1 MDGHPARGGSIA
13 CPLIQ
18 SGPARAGTVGSEP
31 LEQDARVLA
40 LVGPG
45 RAGTAVAAG
54 LVARGW
60 SVNAVAGRDPSA
72 SSTVTTAE
80 RFGAA
85 ATTIED
91 VARGAALVVI
101 AVPDGAIRDVAT
113 QLGGVSAGALVI
125 HLSGALGLDAL
136 DAVAA
141 RRAVLHPLQS
151 LPARSEGVRSPSVAH
166 LEGAWAAVAGDPEVE
181 VLARELGMHPF
192 AVPDA
197 DRARYHAAACIAS
210 NHLVALLGAV
220 ERIAPVPL
228 QAFVPLVRS
237 TVDNVEELGP
247 RQALT
252 GPVARGDVATIR
264 AHLDALP
271 EPEHELYRALAGE
284 ARRLA
289 DRNEPELVELT
300 G

>member
-1 MDGHPARGGSIA
+1 
-13 CPLIQ
+13 
-18 SGPARAGTVGSEP
+18 

-54 LVARGW
+54 LAARGW
-60 SVNAVAGRDPSA
+60 SVSAVAGRDPA
-72 SSTVTTAE
+72 APSTIAVAG
-80 RFGAA
+80 RLGAA
-85 ATTIED
+85 AASVGDAAE
-91 VARGAALVVI
+91 GATLVVL
-101 AVPDGAIRDVAT
+101 AVPDGAISDVAA
-113 QLGGVSAGALVI
+113 QLRGVSPGALVI
-125 HLSGALGLDAL
+125 HLSGAVGLDAL
-136 DAVAA
+136 DGVPV

-151 LPARSEGVRSPSVAH
+151 LPARSDTARSESVGD

-181 VLARELGMHPF
+181 MLARELGMHPF
-192 AVPDA
+192 VVPDA

-228 QAFVPLVRS
+228 QAFIPLVRT

-247 RQALT
+247 RRALT

-271 EPEHELYRALAGE
+271 DPEHELYRALAGE

-289 DRNEPELVELT
+289 GRDEPELVELT